1 MFIYK
6 LISMMLIFISL
17 GIYFPT
23 MFQFFQYFKQSVNSL
38 ENVLLKCRKKTNFIC
53 FPYII
58 GCVCLNEY
66 NSDL

>member
-17 GIYFPT
+17 GIYFAT
-23 MFQFFQYFKQSVNSL
+23 MFQFFQYFKQSVESL
-38 ENVLLKCRKKTNFIC
+38 ENVLLKFRKETNFIC
-53 FPYII
+53 FSYII
-58 GCVCLNEY
+58 GYVCLNKN